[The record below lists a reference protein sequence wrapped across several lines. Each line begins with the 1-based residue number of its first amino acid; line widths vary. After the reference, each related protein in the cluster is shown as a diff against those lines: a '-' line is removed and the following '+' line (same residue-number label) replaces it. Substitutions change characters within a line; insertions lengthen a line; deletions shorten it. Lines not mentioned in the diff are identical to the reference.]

1 MPLAA
6 KLTLLAA
13 VAVLITIAPCFAAPA
28 AAVPATPATSWL
40 TAAVVDF
47 VDSVSYPNHR
57 AGWRAAEWTQAALVK
72 AARWTMISRDKV
84 RLAASGLP
92 VPGPLPST
100 ADLQRLADSAGAN
113 LIVSGTLRA
122 VTLDSSAAS
131 VTADLRLEVIDAA
144 TGETVLTGAGKGV
157 AKADRANPEP
167 TDVLVEDALHKASD
181 AAVTALLLPKS
192 GTGSVLARTGSQ
204 ELVLGF
210 PSGSPK
216 VGARVLIVRA
226 EGGERAIIAVA
237 EVRKST
243 SEGLSALIVAQTE
256 APRLD
261 DPALL
266 P

>member
-1 MPLAA
+1 MRSAA
-6 KLTLLAA
+6 NALLLAA
-13 VAVLITIAPCFAAPA
+13 FVVTLAPCFAAPA

-47 VDSVSYPNHR
+47 VDAVSYPNHR
-57 AGWRAAEWTQAALVK
+57 AGWRAAEWAQAALLR
-72 AARWTMISRDKV
+72 AARWNLVSRDKI

-92 VPGPLPST
+92 TTGPLPST
-100 ADLQRLADSAGAN
+100 ADFQRLADAAGAS
-113 LIVSGTLRA
+113 LIVTGTLRA

-144 TGETVLTGAGKGV
+144 TGETVLTGSGKGV

-181 AAVTALLLPKS
+181 AAVTALLLPKPGA
-192 GTGSVLARTGSQ
+192 GTVLARTGSQ
-204 ELVLGF
+204 GLVLGF

-216 VGARVLIVRA
+216 AGARVLIVRG
-226 EGGERAIIAVA
+226 EGGARSIIAVA
-237 EVRKST
+237 EIRKAT
-243 SEGLSALIVAQTE
+243 NEGLSALVVAQTE